1 MVLGSDCKHYR
12 VLDLDFGARAKEGQE
27 MVEEGD
33 DESSEESDIEMAGV
47 L

>member
-1 MVLGSDCKHYR
+1 MVVLGSDCKHYR

-27 MVEEGD
+27 VLEDWDGG
-33 DESSEESDIEMAGV
+33 SSEGGDVEMAG